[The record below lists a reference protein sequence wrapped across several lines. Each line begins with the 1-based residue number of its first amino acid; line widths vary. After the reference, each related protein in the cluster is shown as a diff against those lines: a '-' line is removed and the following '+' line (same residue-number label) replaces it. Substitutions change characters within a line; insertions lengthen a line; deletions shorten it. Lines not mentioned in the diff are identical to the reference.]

1 MQRTRSQS
9 AGRWMGA
16 AALVALC
23 VSAASAATDD
33 SAPDSSSAGQS
44 RAETRQ
50 KLEAAQKRLDEA
62 AREVANLSMSMSDE
76 TMGHA
81 MAFGMG
87 PTAVLGLTVP
97 AGRRDTRDDGAEIL
111 SVSPGGGAAE
121 AGLRTGDVLMEINGK
136 PLKRSGGQ
144 GPGDKV
150 RAAMRE
156 ISPDDKVTVKYLR
169 DGKSATATVVAKAP
183 SDRMFNFHLAPSVG
197 AGRMAPPWP
206 HVAFRRVDGLFGQ
219 AELVSLTPKLGQYF
233 GTDKGLLVVR
243 APSDTRLKL
252 EEGDVILDI
261 DGRVPSSPSHALQI
275 LTSYEGGEKLKLNV
289 LRMKKRI
296 AFEVTIPDDGEED
309 GSRSAPPRGATMP
322 FPRMAPMPP
331 LPPEGGPGLRRDIRG
346 PNTGDETV

>member
-1 MQRTRSQS
+1 MGEPIMQRTTHHS
-9 AGRWMGA
+9 AGRWLGA
-16 AALVALC
+16 VVLFALF
-23 VSAASAATDD
+23 VSAAPAATDD
-33 SAPDSSSAGQS
+33 DATEKS
-44 RAETRQ
+44 RAENRQ

-76 TMGHA
+76 VIGHA
-81 MAFGMG
+81 MPFSDMG
-87 PTAVLGLTVP
+87 TRAVLGLTVP
-97 AGRRDTRDDGAEIL
+97 AGRRDTRDDGAEVL
-111 SVSPGGGAAE
+111 SVSPGGGAAD

-136 PLKRSGGQ
+136 SLKRSGDQ

-156 ISPDDKVTVKYLR
+156 IDPDEKVTVKYLR
-169 DGKSATATVVAKAP
+169 DGKTATATVVAKAP
-183 SDRMFNFHLAPSVG
+183 SNRMFNFHMPPPM
-197 AGRMAPPWP
+197 AGRMAGPWP
-206 HVAFRRVDGLFGQ
+206 HFAFMRADGLFGQ

-233 GTDKGLLVVR
+233 GTEKGLLVVR

-296 AFEVTIPDDGEED
+296 AFDVTIPDDGPER
-309 GSRSAPPRGATMP
+309 GFRSAPPVPPVPSA
-322 FPRMAPMPP
+322 APMPP
-331 LPPEGGPGLRRDIRG
+331 GAPGQRGEIRILKS
-346 PNTGDETV
+346 GDETV

>member
-1 MQRTRSQS
+1 MQRTTLRS

-16 AALVALC
+16 AALFALF
-23 VSAASAATDD
+23 VSAVPAATDD
-33 SAPDSSSAGQS
+33 SATEKA
-44 RAETRQ
+44 RAENRQ

-62 AREVANLSMSMSDE
+62 AREVANLSMSMSGE
-76 TMGHA
+76 AMGHA
-81 MAFGMG
+81 MAFSGME
-87 PTAVLGLTVP
+87 TRAVLGLTVP
-97 AGRRDTRDDGAEIL
+97 AGRRDTRDDGAEVL
-111 SVSPGGGAAE
+111 SVSPGGGAAD

-136 PLKRSGGQ
+136 PLKRSGDQ

-156 ISPDDKVTVKYLR
+156 IDPDEKVTVKYLR
-169 DGKSATATVVAKAP
+169 DGKTATATVVAKAP
-183 SDRMFNFHLAPSVG
+183 SNRMFNFHMAPPMA
-197 AGRMAPPWP
+197 AGRMAGPWP
-206 HVAFRRVDGLFGQ
+206 HFAFMRADGLFGQ

-233 GTDKGLLVVR
+233 GTEKGLLVVR

-296 AFEVTIPDDGEED
+296 AFDVTIPDDVPERGF
-309 GSRSAPPRGATMP
+309 RSAPPPDVIMP
-322 FPRMAPMPP
+322 APPVPSSAP
-331 LPPEGGPGLRRDIRG
+331 LPPGAPGQRGEIRVLKSA
-346 PNTGDETV
+346 DETV